1 MRLSNHIRFELRVP
15 HPILFL
21 CGSQRSSASSAISVF
36 NAEVAEIRRGSQ
48 RSLIF
53 RFTTVL
59 VWFLVTLVAVNAQ
72 TPSPE
77 PTPKAPPTSGISLAP
92 ARFEL
97 EMQPGSET
105 TVVVNL
111 DYHTT
116 GENKQPVRI
125 VASLN
130 DWTIDRNGQVR
141 FEKANTLP
149 DSASSWLIHSPAET
163 MVVPNTLHAIR
174 VTIAVPK
181 DAIPGDHLT
190 ALIVEQR
197 PDSIKLNENRRQ
209 VVVRYRM
216 GAVFYIKVPQLRRQ
230 GSLESLRAESTG
242 DQVTVTPL
250 LKNAGNSVIRP
261 LTSVKITDGSGVA
274 LAELPQKESI
284 PLLGGAELMEPV
296 VIEKRLA
303 PGTYNVKYRVDFQD
317 GTRPTEGITEL
328 VVRERQMGQPAPN

>member
-1 MRLSNHIRFELRVP
+1 MQPSN
-15 HPILFL
+15 
-21 CGSQRSSASSAISVF
+21 
-36 NAEVAEIRRGSQ
+36 N
-48 RSLIF
+48 IF
-53 RFTTVL
+53 RLTTVL
-59 VWFLVTLVAVNAQ
+59 VWFFVALIRVSAQ
-72 TPSPE
+72 TPES
-77 PTPKAPPTSGISLAP
+77 TPKAPPVSGISLAP

-116 GENKQPVRI
+116 GENRQPVRI

-149 DSASSWLIHSPAET
+149 NSASSWLIHSPAET
-163 MVVPNTLHAIR
+163 MVVPNTMHAIR

-181 DAIPGDHLT
+181 DATPGDHLT

-197 PDSIKLNENRRQ
+197 ADSIKVNENRRQ

-242 DQVTVTPL
+242 DQVTVTSL
-250 LKNAGNSVIRP
+250 LKNAGNSVVRP
-261 LTSVKITDGSGVA
+261 LTSVKITDGSGLA

-284 PLLGGAELMEPV
+284 PLLGGAELIDPV